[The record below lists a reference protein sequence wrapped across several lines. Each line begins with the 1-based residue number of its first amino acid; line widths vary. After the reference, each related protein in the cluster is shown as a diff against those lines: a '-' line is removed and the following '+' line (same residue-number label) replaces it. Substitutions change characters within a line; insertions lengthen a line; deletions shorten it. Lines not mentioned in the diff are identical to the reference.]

1 MVCRLIFQMRPLYYR
16 DRLLNSDVHLV
27 CRQVLHPEL
36 HLVHPHRRIRRQHL
50 LVADHQNHLGDLH
63 LGEVR
68 QSHRDDLR
76 LDDQR
81 RLDVDR
87 RIHLGD
93 LNLGDL
99 HQDDPVRLD
108 VRQLDEVRQL
118 LRHPDV
124 VRHCQKKMDYCPHVV
139 AAAQK

>member
-1 MVCRLIFQMRPLYYR
+1 
-16 DRLLNSDVHLV
+16 
-27 CRQVLHPEL
+27 
-36 HLVHPHRRIRRQHL
+36 
-50 LVADHQNHLGDLH
+50 
-63 LGEVR
+63 
-68 QSHRDDLR
+68 

-99 HQDDPVRLD
+99 HLDDPVRLD